1 MKQCHGGHNGRFLR
15 VQLWSLHSIC
25 WCHRDQVCQSRASG
39 HQRRNS
45 PALEQHLSPKQLKSL
60 FQMHVLP
67 HRACWLWHFFQ
78 HLSCQSKHKP
88 SCSARRWKDLFERV
102 WSLNRPLQLRSWILL
117 LKPLQCCHPP
127 EIRHVRHSSESCLL
141 ATGRNPVMFVRQAN
155 GSYPNSSFTSKWSVL
170 DRVLKGVTWSA
181 MLHQSMKLSLG
192 CKSTTM
198 YNLQL
203 PCFSA
208 SIWVNV

>member
-1 MKQCHGGHNGRFLR
+1 
-15 VQLWSLHSIC
+15 
-25 WCHRDQVCQSRASG
+25 
-39 HQRRNS
+39 
-45 PALEQHLSPKQLKSL
+45 
-60 FQMHVLP
+60 
-67 HRACWLWHFFQ
+67 
-78 HLSCQSKHKP
+78 
-88 SCSARRWKDLFERV
+88 
-102 WSLNRPLQLRSWILL
+102 
-117 LKPLQCCHPP
+117 
-127 EIRHVRHSSESCLL
+127 VRHSSESCLL